1 MLFINPFEDT
11 RKSLLNI
18 SGHVIDIVINRK
30 IIKFET
36 IIALVER
43 ELQVSYD
50 KVILAFNF
58 LYMIGALEYDI
69 HEDSIRLNSEN
80 K

>member
-1 MLFINPFEDT
+1 MLLANPFEDT
-11 RKSLLNI
+11 KKSILNV
-18 SGHVIDIVINRK
+18 SGKVIDIVVNRE
-30 IIKFET
+30 ITKFESVV
-36 IIALVER
+36 ALVER

-58 LYMIGALEYDI
+58 LYMTGALEYDLE
-69 HEDSIRLNSEN
+69 EDTLRFDYEV

>member
-30 IIKFET
+30 IMKFQT
-36 IIALVER
+36 IIALVEP
-43 ELQVSYD
+43 
-50 KVILAFNF
+50 
-58 LYMIGALEYDI
+58 
-69 HEDSIRLNSEN
+69 
-80 K
+80 